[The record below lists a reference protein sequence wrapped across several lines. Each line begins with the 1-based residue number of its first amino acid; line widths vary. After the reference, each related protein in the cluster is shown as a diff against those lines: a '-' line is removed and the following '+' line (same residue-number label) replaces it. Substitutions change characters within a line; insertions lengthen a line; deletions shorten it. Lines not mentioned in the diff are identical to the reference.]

1 MKVTAETLPER
12 QVKLQIE
19 VDDERHSEAIEK
31 AYRRLAPRVQ
41 IPGFRPGKAPRPLI
55 EKQLGRHRLLDEAM
69 DLLIP
74 DVYREA
80 LQEQDLNPVAQP
92 SVELVSHEPLV
103 FTATVPLQPVIELG
117 DYASIKLPRPKVEVT
132 DEQIETSLAEL
143 RRRYGTIE
151 PVERPAQKGDI
162 IRGDLKAESEGRSIY
177 SGDEIEFRLTDES
190 LASLPGLVDIVIGL
204 IKGDKLQQTVQ
215 APEDFSEP
223 NLAGKSITYAVLVS
237 DVKEERLAEAND
249 DFAKEVGEGFES
261 LQALKDR
268 IRSDIQNAETEAATR
283 QLETEAV
290 DDLVEK
296 ASIEYPA
303 VMVDHEVDHVLE
315 DQANLDPRDPRAVDL
330 YLARLG
336 KSEEEVRD
344 SVKDDAERRLRR
356 SLVLSRFAEA
366 ENITV
371 EDADVEAE
379 VETMAGTAGEQA
391 DAFRKLFDSESAR
404 DSLKRSMLT
413 RKTLAR
419 LVEIVGVDAEPAA
432 EEKPARRQA
441 KARRAAPRDK
451 E

>member
-1 MKVTAETLPER
+1 
-12 QVKLQIE
+12 
-19 VDDERHSEAIEK
+19 
-31 AYRRLAPRVQ
+31 
-41 IPGFRPGKAPRPLI
+41 
-55 EKQLGRHRLLDEAM
+55 
-69 DLLIP
+69 
-74 DVYREA
+74 
-80 LQEQDLNPVAQP
+80 
-92 SVELVSHEPLV
+92 
-103 FTATVPLQPVIELG
+103 
-117 DYASIKLPRPKVEVT
+117 
-132 DEQIETSLAEL
+132 L

-151 PVERPAQKGDI
+151 PVDRPAQKGDV

-190 LASLPGLVDIVIGL
+190 LASLPGLVDIVVGL
-204 IKGDKLQQTVQ
+204 TKGDELQQTVQ
-215 APEDFSEP
+215 APEDFPEP
-223 NLAGKSITYAVLVS
+223 NLAGKSVTYTVLVS
-237 DVKEERLAEAND
+237 EVKEERLAEAND
-249 DFAKEVGEGFES
+249 DFAKEAGEGFES

-268 IRSDIQNAETEAATR
+268 IRSDIETSETEAATR

-290 DDLVEK
+290 DALVEK
-296 ASIEYPA
+296 ASIEYPT

-344 SVKDDAERRLRR
+344 SVKEDAERRLRR
-356 SLVLSRFAEA
+356 SLVLSQFAEA
-366 ENITV
+366 ENISV
-371 EDADVEAE
+371 EDTDVGTE
-379 VETMAGTAGEQA
+379 VETMAATAGEQA
-391 DAFRKLFDSESAR
+391 EAFRKLFDSENAR

-432 EEKPARRQA
+432 EEKPARRQT